1 MGATSPF
8 DNSADFSGIT
18 GKRELKIS
26 NVIHK
31 AVVEMN
37 EEGTVA
43 AAATAVVVV
52 RITYVC
58 FFSMLF
64 FLMYNA

>member
-1 MGATSPF
+1 MGAIAPF
-8 DNSADFSGIT
+8 DETADFSGIG

-31 AVVEMN
+31 AVVELN

-43 AAATAVVVV
+43 AAATAVVIAVFA
-52 RITYVC
+52 YVNSV
-58 FFSMLF
+58 FVI
-64 FLMYNA
+64 